1 MNQEEI
7 FTQYKNRTTHWGE
20 STYRPIIP
28 NVPTVLP
35 PDLPPPLL
43 HMVLL
48 RVQQEEAQY
57 KFDHLEAEADYAV
70 WRANALDLTTW
81 SGRTLDAK
89 RSRAKEILSKEIRQ
103 AQLEFDQIFP
113 IMLPPPPP
121 RTQEEEKTE

>member
-1 MNQEEI
+1 MDQGEA
-7 FTQYKNRTTHWGE
+7 FVQYKNRDTHWGE
-20 STYRPIIP
+20 ATYRPIIP

-43 HMVLL
+43 HMILL
-48 RVQQEEAQY
+48 RIQQEEAQY
-57 KFDHLEAEADYAV
+57 KFDHLDSEADYAV

-89 RSRAKEILSKEIRQ
+89 RSRAKEILTKEMKQ
-103 AQLEFDQIFP
+103 AQVEIDKIFP

-121 RTQEEEKTE
+121 RSQEEENPE